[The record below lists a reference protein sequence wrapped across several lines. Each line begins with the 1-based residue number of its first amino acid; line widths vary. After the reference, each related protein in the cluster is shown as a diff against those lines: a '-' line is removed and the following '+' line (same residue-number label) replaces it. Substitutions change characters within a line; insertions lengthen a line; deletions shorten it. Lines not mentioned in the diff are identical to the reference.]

1 MYTIIYVCAIVLVIL
16 GIVLFFVLRKK
27 KDKKQLDNFKKTR
40 AEQAEKIIKND
51 ETALSLSQEIEKT
64 PEEKKKMNVVLEDFS
79 LDSKPTNKNT
89 DNKTSQNGDLDDNF
103 IPFNSQDENN
113 DFEESDEEFFD
124 KKFAEYEK
132 FLKENLDS
140 EDDDEDS
147 YDENSYDEEENND
160 ELDALMN
167 FDYNSLKGKS
177 DEEIAEL
184 IKTLPP
190 KAQEILMTD
199 ILGKKKYDDK
209 ED

>member
-89 DNKTSQNGDLDDNF
+89 DNNLAAKML
-103 IPFNSQDENN
+103 EL
-113 DFEESDEEFFD
+113 
-124 KKFAEYEK
+124 
-132 FLKENLDS
+132 FLKHNCF
-140 EDDDEDS
+140 
-147 YDENSYDEEENND
+147 Y
-160 ELDALMN
+160 
-167 FDYNSLKGKS
+167 
-177 DEEIAEL
+177 
-184 IKTLPP
+184 
-190 KAQEILMTD
+190 
-199 ILGKKKYDDK
+199 
-209 ED
+209 